1 MARLPVLSGREIMK
15 ILAKHGFAIVGRK
28 GSHVRMKKITLGKV
42 FIATVPDH
50 GEIPVGTLKSIIR
63 QAGLSEEEFRNS
75 N

>member
-28 GSHVRMKKITLGKV
+28 GSHVRMKRVTPERV

-50 GEIPVGTLKSIIR
+50 GDVPISTLKSIIR
-63 QAGLSEEEFRNS
+63 QSGLSEEEFREQ
-75 N
+75 